1 MLADKL
7 LAAPSYDTDRE
18 VISRRVSRRA
28 DRLGEY
34 LGEYLVQV
42 RHLELLKKRFGDAAL
57 ASCEV
62 MLRDV
67 DESRRITKQIHQV
80 RNHSNGRITKQI
92 HQVQS

>member
-1 MLADKL
+1 M
-7 LAAPSYDTDRE
+7 
-18 VISRRVSRRA
+18 
-28 DRLGEY
+28 
-34 LGEYLVQV
+34 

-80 RNHSNGRITKQI
+80 HNHHHNNSNHEEENPVIMSMSTYESR
-92 HQVQS
+92 HNEHE